1 MEFLEVHKLYYEKGK
16 SKILKD
22 IDVEFKEGRFYSIVG
37 PNGSGKTTLLK
48 NIIKALEPTFGEV
61 LLEGKN
67 IKNLDAKILAS
78 KLSYVPQNTYM
89 ELDFTCLDVVMMG
102 RSYRLKAF
110 QKESEGDRE
119 VVYKAMKRL
128 DVFHLKDKFITEIS
142 GGERQRV
149 ILARAI
155 AKDGNC
161 IILDEPISH
170 LDIKHQ
176 ISVLEE
182 LKKLKEEGKTII
194 TVLHDLNF
202 TLNYS
207 EEVILM
213 KNGSVYEKGKVNDVI
228 TSENIQAV
236 YGVNSEIIHLNNRKQ
251 IIFNIGL

>member
-1 MEFLEVHKLYYEKGK
+1 MFFLEVNKLCYEKGQN
-16 SKILKD
+16 KILKD
-22 IDVEFKEGRFYSIVG
+22 IEVEFKAGRFYSIVG

-48 NIIKALEPTFGEV
+48 NIIKAIEPTVGEI
-61 LLEGKN
+61 LLEGKD
-67 IKNLDAKILAS
+67 IKNLDAKIIAS
-78 KLSYVPQNTYM
+78 RLSYVPQNTYM

-102 RSYRLKAF
+102 RSYRIKSF
-110 QKESEGDRE
+110 QRESEEDMQ

-128 DVFHLKDKFITEIS
+128 EVFHLKDKFITEIS

-228 TSENIQAV
+228 TSENIREV
-236 YGVNSEIIHLNNRKQ
+236 YDVDSEIIDLNNKKQ